1 MEIMLNTNN
10 SITSIR
16 IDALELEKIILG
28 KRDEYFQKYH
38 SYPLYVKLPEWIYK
52 LAKRHTEFH
61 CIIEG
66 NKSEERLFGLIPCP
80 TISIESPHDIE
91 VF

>member
-10 SITSIR
+10 SITSIK
-16 IDALELEKIILG
+16 IDAWELEKIVLG

-38 SYPLYVKLPEWIYK
+38 SYPRYVKLPEWIYK
-52 LAKRHTEFH
+52 LAQKYTEFR
-61 CIIEG
+61 CII
-66 NKSEERLFGLIPCP
+66 KDDKTEERLFGLIPCP